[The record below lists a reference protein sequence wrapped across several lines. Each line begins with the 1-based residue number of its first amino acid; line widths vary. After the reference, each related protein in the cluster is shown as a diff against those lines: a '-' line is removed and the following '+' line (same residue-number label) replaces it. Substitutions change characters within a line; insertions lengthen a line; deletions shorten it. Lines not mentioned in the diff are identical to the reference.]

1 MAQDPRVEAQ
11 LERRMKAS
19 AHRRN
24 EVLGHYARGEWLQVA
39 PVEQTAN
46 RLRRKGRADVARDL
60 ERQAG
65 RIAAAEAAPRSAPG
79 PEAASAPPPVGDP
92 PGADLPR
99 DLSTLGRLVH
109 EQIIGESE
117 IIPARFVHKGSR
129 AARGISRIVT
139 RTLRRPIGTGVL
151 VSPRLLLTNH
161 HVLDSAAGARAHL
174 VQLGYLSREDGTH
187 LAPAEFALDPDLLF
201 LTSPIDELDFT
212 LVAVDPLN
220 TAGARL
226 ESFGWSRLIA
236 ELGKGVQ
243 GERINI
249 VHHPQGTAK
258 GCPGVSVRRYAARN
272 PRSRPV

>member
-1 MAQDPRVEAQ
+1 VDVIVVVLRRVVLDEKQ
-11 LERRMKAS
+11 RPCQSAS
-19 AHRRN
+19 AKRFP
-24 EVLGHYARGEWLQVA
+24 AQ
-39 PVEQTAN
+39 
-46 RLRRKGRADVARDL
+46 
-60 ERQAG
+60 
-65 RIAAAEAAPRSAPG
+65 PG
-79 PEAASAPPPVGDP
+79 FE
-92 PGADLPR
+92 
-99 DLSTLGRLVH
+99 
-109 EQIIGESE
+109 
-117 IIPARFVHKGSR
+117 
-129 AARGISRIVT
+129 
-139 RTLRRPIGTGVL
+139 
-151 VSPRLLLTNH
+151 SPRLLLTNH